1 MSCKVVISFNFA
13 QTFCTCVEN
22 KMNAVTIWIIL
33 YQSFS
38 GKLWNNVII
47 GAVACRITSLAIV
60 YYVPVCCKQDTHPGS
75 NKYYPKPRPHIHVCL
90 KVNWQYAW
98 SYYGQFAIYKIKLL
112 NITLYTRVLCY
123 TPALWALC
131 AGYIFE
137 RLKNRETMAGQSPP
151 TQPCPKSRNSIVLCS
166 ILISNFLDIHRIR
179 R

>member
-38 GKLWNNVII
+38 GKLWNNHVTNMFLLLFSSFIQHHSDVIT

-75 NKYYPKPRPHIHVCL
+75 NKCYPKPRPHIRVCL

-98 SYYGQFAIYKIKLL
+98 SYYGQFAIYRIKLL

-123 TPALWALC
+123 TPSLWAFC
-131 AGYIFE
+131 AG
-137 RLKNRETMAGQSPP
+137 
-151 TQPCPKSRNSIVLCS
+151 
-166 ILISNFLDIHRIR
+166 
-179 R
+179 